1 LVQEQVPG
9 IDGLEHQ
16 PDPFGRMKISDAPE
30 LGDSPLMNPVVA
42 LGVNVNEDRVADWLW
57 TLHRIVVD
65 VVRTDRHLEFYGDAK
80 KHGSDVGYPCCICLG
95 GSHDWLLPRYE

>member
-1 LVQEQVPG
+1 LEDTNYRKKDKFTLAKALVQEQVPG

-57 TLHRIVVD
+57 TLHRIGMNIVS
-65 VVRTDRHLEFYGDAK
+65 TLSFEA
-80 KHGSDVGYPCCICLG
+80 
-95 GSHDWLLPRYE
+95 